1 MANYMKVAWLVW
13 ILYLKGQRFLKHQ
26 QAVEAKM
33 KIGLSYSRC
42 VRDIVDGVVDIDD
55 VLVLIT
61 RTDFDPHDDEQW
73 SGIWIGYG
81 GGTDNAYSRG
91 FFSHSNP
98 EWAGYHDEDQFRSV
112 SIELWE
118 TGKLHQPRK
127 FGAHPSRR
135 PEIWLE
141 AVLPNTELAKNPAAQ
156 MAWDKFQTIAGLTNV
171 ELDDKYR

>member
-1 MANYMKVAWLVW
+1 
-13 ILYLKGQRFLKHQ
+13 
-26 QAVEAKM
+26 M

-42 VRDIVDGVVDIDD
+42 VRDIVDGKVDIND

-81 GGTDNAYSRG
+81 GGAENEYSRG
-91 FFSHSNP
+91 FFSQSNP
-98 EWAGYHDEDQFRSV
+98 EWAGYTDEDRFRSV

-118 TGKLHQPRK
+118 TGKMHQPRK
-127 FGAHPSRR
+127 FGAHPARR

-141 AVLPNTELAKNPAAQ
+141 AVLPDSELESRPAVKD
-156 MAWDKFQTIAGLTNV
+156 AWDLLRTIAGLTNTK
-171 ELDDKYR
+171 LDREYR

>member
-1 MANYMKVAWLVW
+1 
-13 ILYLKGQRFLKHQ
+13 
-26 QAVEAKM
+26 M

-61 RTDFDPHDDEQW
+61 RTDFDPRDDEQW

-81 GGTDNAYSRG
+81 GGTDNGHARG
-91 FFSHSNP
+91 FFSQSNP

-118 TGKLHQPRK
+118 RGLLHQPRK
-127 FGAHPSRR
+127 FGAHPTRR

-141 AVLPNTELAKNPAAQ
+141 AVLPNSELEKNPTAKL
-156 MAWDKFQTIAGLTNV
+156 AWEKFQMIAGLSSV
-171 ELDDKYR
+171 ELNDKYK

>member
-1 MANYMKVAWLVW
+1 
-13 ILYLKGQRFLKHQ
+13 
-26 QAVEAKM
+26 M

-42 VRDIVDGVVDIDD
+42 VRDIVDGVVDIAD

-61 RTDFDPHDDEQW
+61 RTDFDPHDDKQW

-81 GGTDNAYSRG
+81 GGTDNAYSSG

-118 TGKLHQPRK
+118 SGKLHQPRK
-127 FGAHPSRR
+127 FGARPNRR

-141 AVLPNTELAKNPAAQ
+141 TVLPDSEMMNRPAVKD
-156 MAWDKFQTIAGLTNV
+156 AWDQFQTIAGLTNTK
-171 ELDDKYR
+171 LDKSYR